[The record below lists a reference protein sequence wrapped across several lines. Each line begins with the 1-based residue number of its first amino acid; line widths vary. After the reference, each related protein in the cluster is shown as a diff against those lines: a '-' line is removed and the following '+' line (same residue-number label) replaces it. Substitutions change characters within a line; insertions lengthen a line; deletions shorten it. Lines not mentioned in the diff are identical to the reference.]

1 MAAAVHYAARHE
13 LAPEALV
20 GIYDLGGGTFDA
32 TVLRRTEAGPGAG
45 ARAGFEVVGRPQGD
59 DRLGGIDLDAAM
71 WGHVTAT
78 LGPEA
83 FDLGDEPA
91 ARELRALAQVR
102 AAAVDAKEAL
112 SYDTQA
118 VVPVTLPGVMS
129 EVRITRAEFEEM
141 ARPALLRT
149 IEVFRRTCDTADV
162 APADLDAV
170 LLVGGSSRI
179 PLIGQLIASELG
191 AAFVTDAHPKLA
203 TCLGAAQAAP
213 ALAPVLTNGTAT
225 APLAPIEPAPLAQP
239 AEPVPSGARTT
250 SAFAPIMPGAIA
262 PPLPVTAPS
271 APPAPAAPASP
282 ASPVLP
288 PAWAPPSPPGRGSP
302 TGPNGPTERRRRA
315 APLVAAV
322 VLVVGLVAMA
332 AALLSMSGGDDPP
345 DEQAG
350 DRGAAATVETA
361 TPSSATT
368 ASSTTTAPVA
378 TTTTAAAATATTP
391 VPDHELLLPPP
402 RPGPGEPCN
411 EVAVDCFDSDGDGT
425 ATVVVG
431 FTDCV
436 ATYAEDPGVC
446 YDFDGDGYSD
456 GI

>member
-1 MAAAVHYAARHE
+1 MKPFSSRELVARIRARTGQSQEE
-13 LAPEALV
+13 LARELDISVDDLHDMLSKVSLTNMVAL
-20 GIYDLGGGTFDA
+20 D
-32 TVLRRTEAGPGAG
+32 
-45 ARAGFEVVGRPQGD
+45 
-59 DRLGGIDLDAAM
+59 
-71 WGHVTAT
+71 
-78 LGPEA
+78 EA

-129 EVRITRAEFEEM
+129 EVRITRAEFEEL

-162 APADLDAV
+162 TPADLDAV

-213 ALAPVLTNGTAT
+213 ALAPVPTNGTAT

-271 APPAPAAPASP
+271 APPEPAAPASP
-282 ASPVLP
+282 ASRRVG
-288 PAWAPPSPPGRGSP
+288 PAAKPSPPR
-302 TGPNGPTERRRRA
+302 
-315 APLVAAV
+315 
-322 VLVVGLVAMA
+322 
-332 AALLSMSGGDDPP
+332 
-345 DEQAG
+345 
-350 DRGAAATVETA
+350 
-361 TPSSATT
+361 
-368 ASSTTTAPVA
+368 
-378 TTTTAAAATATTP
+378 
-391 VPDHELLLPPP
+391 P
-402 RPGPGEPCN
+402 RWPGPPT
-411 EVAVDCFDSDGDGT
+411 SS
-425 ATVVVG
+425 VG
-431 FTDCV
+431 GL
-436 ATYAEDPGVC
+436 PGRSRLRR
-446 YDFDGDGYSD
+446 YSPA
-456 GI
+456 GSSV